1 MAKTFQSSGRHQS
14 QINVMSKIARAPA
27 APPATG
33 PTDPRYFDERD
44 LEGELRRTFQICH
57 ECRMCVGYCGSFPEL
72 FRRVDRDI
80 ESGKAEGAEAL
91 DAADFVAIA
100 DECWQCKLCFVKCPY
115 TKDDGAYELLDY
127 PRLMAREKAVRAK
140 RNGVAWVDRLLGEP
154 HVVGALGGGP
164 AASVT
169 NLVHA
174 SRLVRKVQEKVTGIS
189 SEFPIPPMV
198 SESFSSWH
206 KAHAKSRPES
216 QEHGKEF
223 ERAADTVVLYATC
236 YGEHNAPNVP
246 KAAVAVL
253 EHNGFRVLRP
263 GQLDP
268 TDSPPAPTCCGMP
281 NLDGGDV
288 DAFIQKIKHEVAL
301 LYPQVARGWKIAVIG
316 PTCSYTMKNEWPE
329 YLPTEEVKAVAAAT
343 MDVMQF
349 LVELGKAKRLAL
361 EFKTALGNVAY
372 HAACH
377 LRAQKI
383 GFPGQRVLSKVQGT
397 DVRII
402 EECSAVD
409 GTWGMKARHYA
420 TGRKYAAKLVRAAID
435 NEPDLIV
442 TDCTLSAYR
451 IAHERHLAGA
461 EGARV
466 VHPIEALAEAYGLG
480 EATGSKGISPDSA

>member
-1 MAKTFQSSGRHQS
+1 
-14 QINVMSKIARAPA
+14 
-27 APPATG
+27 
-33 PTDPRYFDERD
+33 
-44 LEGELRRTFQICH
+44 
-57 ECRMCVGYCGSFPEL
+57 MCVGYCGSFPDL

-80 ESGKAEGAEAL
+80 ESGRAEGAELL
-91 DAADFVAIA
+91 DAADFTAIA

-164 AASVT
+164 AAGVT
-169 NLVHA
+169 NLIHA
-174 SRLVRKVQEKVTGIS
+174 NRLVRKAQERVTGIS

-198 SESFSSWH
+198 AQPFSAWH
-206 KAHAKSRPES
+206 KQHVKAKPDAQDHAS
-216 QEHGKEF
+216 EF

-236 YGEHNAPNVP
+236 YGEHNAPSVP
-246 KAAVAVL
+246 RAAVAVL
-253 EHNGFRVLRP
+253 EHNGYRVLRP
-263 GQLDP
+263 GQLEPRDEP
-268 TDSPPAPTCCGMP
+268 VAPSCCGMP

-288 DAFIQKIKHEVAL
+288 DAFIAKIRREVAL
-301 LYPQVARGWKIAVIG
+301 LYPQVERGWKIAVIG

-329 YLPTEEVKAVAAAT
+329 YLPTPEVRAVAAAT
-343 MDVMQF
+343 YDVMQF
-349 LVELGKAKRLAL
+349 LVELGKQKRLSL
-361 EFKTALGNVAY
+361 EFKNGLGTVAY

-383 GFPGQRVLSKVQGT
+383 GYPGQRVLAKVPET
-397 DVRII
+397 DVRML

-420 TGRKYAAKLVRAAID
+420 TGRKYAQKLVGAAALS
-435 NEPDLIV
+435 EPDLLV

-451 IAHERHLAGA
+451 IAHERDLAGA
-461 EGARV
+461 DAVRV

-480 EATGSKGISPDSA
+480 EATGARGVAPTP